1 MFLARCID
9 WNFQSMEV
17 PFTRKNVFG
26 SGQETLLQ
34 KVYKFMAEMQATW
47 IDGEPE
53 ASDLMHK
60 LLVHPDKRLDVF
72 GIMQHE
78 FFHPLRLPFHDVE
91 GVRVWGDDDL
101 LNIPPPWQPPVD
113 GPNDV
118 SMQGASEDEGVEPF
132 PDAMPCGAAKL
143 DVAGYTMVARR

>member
-78 FFHPLRLPFHDVE
+78 FFHPLRLPFHDVDGE
-91 GVRVWGDDDL
+91 RIWGDNDL

-118 SMQGASEDEGVEPF
+118 SMQGASEDSRVEPL
-132 PDAMPCGAAKL
+132 PDAKPCGAAKL